1 MSKLKKIKRNANG
14 LLTDVDYKFSEEGM
28 IDWRKMIDNKWLV
41 PNRQRTEE
49 TDVSKLNDYELIILL
64 GGMKELAQIRG
75 FTDVKYDV
83 ISPSAD
89 YVVSTCSIN
98 WIPNY
103 ETEDHKVTFSAV
115 GDASPQNTSGFGQM
129 FLATCAENR
138 SFVRCVRSFLRINI
152 VAQEEL
158 AKLVAGKSSYVPPTL
173 AVEENQTS
181 PSYLLKKV
189 MKEKAVSF
197 DSIKKKLVKEQ
208 FEGLDKISKLDDIP
222 KFKMFELIERIKSI
236 KAAK

>member
-1 MSKLKKIKRNANG
+1 MSKLKKIKRNAEG
-14 LLTDVDYKFSEEGM
+14 LLTDVDYKFSEEGL

-64 GGMKELAQIRG
+64 GGIKELAQIRG
-75 FTDVKYDV
+75 FTDVKYSV
-83 ISPSAD
+83 VSPSAD
-89 YVVSTCSIN
+89 YVVATCTIS

-103 ETEDHKVTFSAV
+103 ETEGKEVSFSAI

-129 FLATCAENR
+129 FLAACAENR
-138 SFVRCVRSFLRINI
+138 SFVRCVRNFLRINI

-158 AKLVAGKSSYVPPTL
+158 AKMVAGKSSYTPPTP

-189 MKEKAVSF
+189 MKEK
-197 DSIKKKLVKEQ
+197 SITFESVKKKLVKEK
-208 FEGLDKISKLDDIP
+208 FEGLEKIKGVDDIP
-222 KFKMFELIERIKSI
+222 KFKMFELIERIKTI
-236 KAAK
+236 K